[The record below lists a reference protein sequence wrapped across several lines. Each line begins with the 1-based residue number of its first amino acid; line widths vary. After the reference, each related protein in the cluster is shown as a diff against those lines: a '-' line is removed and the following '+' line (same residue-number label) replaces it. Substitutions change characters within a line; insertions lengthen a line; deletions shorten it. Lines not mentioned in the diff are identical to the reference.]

1 MRAKFAVIS
10 SSCSLSR
17 TSLENIGSARLCRLP
32 QRDLACRNLL
42 HGSPSG
48 LASGQA
54 PVRVHG
60 VEHLLNGFR
69 PVRMGEDP
77 ELL

>member
-1 MRAKFAVIS
+1 MSINKFCYSASRKMHSPGHS
-10 SSCSLSR
+10 SAASIAAI
-17 TSLENIGSARLCRLP
+17 TDAE
-32 QRDLACRNLL
+32 Q
-42 HGSPSG
+42 G

-54 PVRVHG
+54 PVSVHS
-60 VEHLLNGFR
+60 VKHLLNGFR